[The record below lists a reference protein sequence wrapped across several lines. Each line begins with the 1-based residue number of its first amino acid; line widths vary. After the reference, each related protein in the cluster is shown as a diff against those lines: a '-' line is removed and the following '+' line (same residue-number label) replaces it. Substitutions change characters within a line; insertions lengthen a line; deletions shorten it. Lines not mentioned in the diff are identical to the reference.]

1 MEPVEGSFPR
11 SPRRVKKWL
20 TELQGSDIGELTRQF
35 YHGLKHSN
43 RLCNE
48 PRLRIELLEL
58 MRPTGWLILDNLLAR
73 YASLSLPLPDK
84 SRRIFDLHMAILQE
98 LAFGYK
104 IALVDA
110 AKGGDEVPARLLLLA
125 TERAISNLS
134 EIMLRCAQ
142 LYQSLPKSIWS
153 DLHQLYAGMEKL
165 DLQGK
170 VLRDAGPRGTAKL
183 SVGGAYKRVLVFTL
197 CSPNHLRRGESVLL
211 FNKLEKW
218 VDEVELGSS
227 APDAQSRRH
236 GASFGVCLGTNAPP
250 SRLGFVNAPD
260 PAELR
265 AIDLRRLLPLVD
277 AELTRAPQQESPIL
291 DDEHLQRSTLLC
303 IKASLSLASERKSG
317 RAVRNNKALVETGLK
332 DIHARLCHERKP
344 AAPSGKDPALELS
357 DLQLMSLPH
366 AGCSEAGDGFI
377 THPAFGNN
385 SRDSQVW
392 ESVARGKPM
401 NRALVNGQRDRVQAR
416 LSVKE
421 LPRQQNWNVVNVSAA
436 GFGLR
441 WQGDGPSRAHVG
453 EVVALREKTRDG
465 RTLSWRIGVIRWIQ
479 FTDTRSFLCGVQLL
493 SPRVVPVVAERRH
506 GVRAQ
511 DISSNECLMLP
522 EIKAIKQ
529 SSTLLAP
536 SHTFRQGDI
545 TTIRVGTKDVRVK
558 LIEAL
563 EQTSFFTQFQ
573 IRLATGVTKVAA
585 TGSGTSLPAPR
596 EEGDEFSGLWR
607 SL

>member
-20 TELQGSDIGELTRQF
+20 AELQGNDIGELTRQF

-43 RLCNE
+43 RLRNE
-48 PRLRIELLEL
+48 PRVRVEIMEL

-73 YASLSLPLPDK
+73 YASLSLPLPEK
-84 SRRIFDLHMAILQE
+84 SRRIYDLHLAILQE

-110 AKGGDEVPARLLLLA
+110 AQGGEQLPARLQMLA
-125 TERAISNLS
+125 SERAISNLS
-134 EIMLRCAQ
+134 EVMLRCAQ
-142 LYQSLPKSIWS
+142 LYQPLPKSIWS
-153 DLHQLYAGMEKL
+153 DLHQLYAGVEKL
-165 DLQGK
+165 DLQSK
-170 VLRDAGPRGTAKL
+170 ELRDAGPRGNAQL
-183 SVGGAYKRVLVFTL
+183 SVSAAYKRALVFTL
-197 CSPNHLRRGESVLL
+197 CSPNRLRRGEAVLL
-211 FNKLEKW
+211 FNKLEHW
-218 VDEVELGSS
+218 SDDVLLGNST
-227 APDAQSRRH
+227 PDAQSRRR

-250 SRLGFVNAPD
+250 SRLGFVNAPN

-265 AIDLRRLLPLVD
+265 AIDLSKLLPRVD
-277 AELTRAPQQESPIL
+277 EELKRAPQHESPIL

-303 IKASLSLASERKSG
+303 IKASLSLSNQRKSG

-344 AAPSGKDPALELS
+344 AASKADDSGLNLN
-357 DLQLMSLPH
+357 DLQLMSLPPTERR
-366 AGCSEAGDGFI
+366 GSGTGFI
-377 THPAFGNN
+377 THPQLGGP
-385 SRDSQVW
+385 SRDGQLW

-401 NRALVNGQRDRVQAR
+401 GRALVKAQHSGAR
-416 LSVKE
+416 SNARPP
-421 LPRQQNWNVVNVSAA
+421 PRQQNWTVVNVSAA

-441 WQGDGPSRAHVG
+441 WQGEGPSRAHVG

-465 RTLSWRIGVIRWIQ
+465 RTLSWRIGVIRWMQ
-479 FTDTRSFLCGVQLL
+479 FTDTRSFLCGVQML

-529 SSTLLAP
+529 PSTLLAP

-545 TTIRVGTKDVRVK
+545 TTIHIGDKDVRVK
-558 LIEAL
+558 LVEAL
-563 EQTSFFTQFQ
+563 DQTSFFTRFQ
-573 IRLATGVTKVAA
+573 IRIATGAA
-585 TGSGTSLPAPR
+585 KAASSGGASLPSPRR
-596 EEGDEFSGLWR
+596 EEADEFSGVWR